1 MNEAAKSLAQL
12 KKANKLVRL
21 AFHKNGP
28 KSYKRGQGA
37 LLRALLEND
46 GATQRELVKT
56 LGINRSNLK
65 DVVKKAQRNEYVTIE
80 SVDEPR
86 TYAVKLTDLGR
97 ELAEKRVAANDRT
110 ADEILS
116 CLTAE
121 EVKQL
126 DAITEKLIVAMKEK
140 GISGKKKATRF
151 AARSIVAK
159 GCGISTIPTSNRYL
173 SQQAA
178 LHWMHHRCMRERGF
192 PCSRKKGCTNGRPCC

>member
-56 LGINRSNLK
+56 LGMNRSNLK
-65 DVVKKAQRNEYVTIE
+65 DVVKKAQRNEYITIE
-80 SVDEPR
+80 KVDEPR

-97 ELAEKRVAANDRT
+97 ELAEKRAAANDRT

-140 GISGKKKATRF
+140 GISGKT
-151 AARSIVAK
+151 K
-159 GCGISTIPTSNRYL
+159 GYKVR
-173 SQQAA
+173 
-178 LHWMHHRCMRERGF
+178 
-192 PCSRKKGCTNGRPCC
+192 RKKHRR

>member
-21 AFHKNGP
+21 AFLKNGP

-126 DAITEKLIVAMKEK
+126 DAITEKLIVALKEK
-140 GISGKKKATRF
+140 GISGTKKGYKVR
-151 AARSIVAK
+151 
-159 GCGISTIPTSNRYL
+159 
-173 SQQAA
+173 
-178 LHWMHHRCMRERGF
+178 
-192 PCSRKKGCTNGRPCC
+192 RKKHRR

>member
-12 KKANKLVRL
+12 KKANKLIRL
-21 AFHKNGP
+21 AFHKDGP

-56 LGINRSNLK
+56 LGMNRSNLK
-65 DVVKKAQRNEYVTIE
+65 DVVKKAQRNEYITIE

-86 TYAVKLTDLGR
+86 TYAVKLTNLGR
-97 ELAEKRVAANDRT
+97 ELAEKRVAANDCT

-140 GISGKKKATRF
+140 GISGKKKGYKVR
-151 AARSIVAK
+151 
-159 GCGISTIPTSNRYL
+159 
-173 SQQAA
+173 
-178 LHWMHHRCMRERGF
+178 
-192 PCSRKKGCTNGRPCC
+192 RKKHRR

>member
-56 LGINRSNLK
+56 LGMNRSNLK
-65 DVVKKAQRNEYVTIE
+65 EIVKKAQRNEYVTIE
-80 SVDEPR
+80 SVEEPR

-140 GISGKKKATRF
+140 GISGKKKGYKVR
-151 AARSIVAK
+151 
-159 GCGISTIPTSNRYL
+159 
-173 SQQAA
+173 
-178 LHWMHHRCMRERGF
+178 
-192 PCSRKKGCTNGRPCC
+192 RKKHRR

>member
-56 LGINRSNLK
+56 LGMNRSNLK
-65 DVVKKAQRNEYVTIE
+65 DVVKKAQSNEYVTIE
-80 SVDEPR
+80 KVDEPR

-121 EVKQL
+121 EIKQL

-140 GISGKKKATRF
+140 GISGKKKGYKVR
-151 AARSIVAK
+151 
-159 GCGISTIPTSNRYL
+159 
-173 SQQAA
+173 
-178 LHWMHHRCMRERGF
+178 
-192 PCSRKKGCTNGRPCC
+192 RKKHRR

>member
-56 LGINRSNLK
+56 LGMNRSNLK
-65 DVVKKAQRNEYVTIE
+65 EIVKKAQRNEYVTIE

-86 TYAVKLTDLGR
+86 TYAVKLTNLGR

-110 ADEILS
+110 AAEILS

-140 GISGKKKATRF
+140 GISGKKKGYKVR
-151 AARSIVAK
+151 
-159 GCGISTIPTSNRYL
+159 
-173 SQQAA
+173 
-178 LHWMHHRCMRERGF
+178 
-192 PCSRKKGCTNGRPCC
+192 RKKHRR

>member
-56 LGINRSNLK
+56 LGMNRSNLK
-65 DVVKKAQRNEYVTIE
+65 EIVKKAQHNEYVTIE

-140 GISGKKKATRF
+140 GISGKKKGYKVR
-151 AARSIVAK
+151 
-159 GCGISTIPTSNRYL
+159 
-173 SQQAA
+173 
-178 LHWMHHRCMRERGF
+178 
-192 PCSRKKGCTNGRPCC
+192 RKKHRR

>member
-46 GATQRELVKT
+46 GATQRKLVKT
-56 LGINRSNLK
+56 LGMNRSNLK
-65 DVVKKAQRNEYVTIE
+65 EIVKKAQRNEYVTIE
-80 SVDEPR
+80 NVDELR

-140 GISGKKKATRF
+140 GISGKKKGYKVR
-151 AARSIVAK
+151 
-159 GCGISTIPTSNRYL
+159 
-173 SQQAA
+173 
-178 LHWMHHRCMRERGF
+178 
-192 PCSRKKGCTNGRPCC
+192 RKKHRR

>member
-46 GATQRELVKT
+46 GVTQRELVKT

-140 GISGKKKATRF
+140 GISGKKKGYKVR
-151 AARSIVAK
+151 
-159 GCGISTIPTSNRYL
+159 
-173 SQQAA
+173 
-178 LHWMHHRCMRERGF
+178 
-192 PCSRKKGCTNGRPCC
+192 RKKHRR

>member
-56 LGINRSNLK
+56 LGVNRSNLK

-140 GISGKKKATRF
+140 GISGKKKGYKVR
-151 AARSIVAK
+151 
-159 GCGISTIPTSNRYL
+159 
-173 SQQAA
+173 
-178 LHWMHHRCMRERGF
+178 
-192 PCSRKKGCTNGRPCC
+192 RKKHRR

>member
-12 KKANKLVRL
+12 KKTNKLVRL
-21 AFHKNGP
+21 AFRKNGP

-140 GISGKKKATRF
+140 GISGKKKGYKVR
-151 AARSIVAK
+151 
-159 GCGISTIPTSNRYL
+159 
-173 SQQAA
+173 
-178 LHWMHHRCMRERGF
+178 
-192 PCSRKKGCTNGRPCC
+192 RKKHRR

>member
-21 AFHKNGP
+21 AFRKNGP

-97 ELAEKRVAANDRT
+97 DLAEKRVAANDRT

-140 GISGKKKATRF
+140 GISGKKKGYKVR
-151 AARSIVAK
+151 
-159 GCGISTIPTSNRYL
+159 
-173 SQQAA
+173 
-178 LHWMHHRCMRERGF
+178 
-192 PCSRKKGCTNGRPCC
+192 RKKHRR

>member
-56 LGINRSNLK
+56 LGINRSNLT
-65 DVVKKAQRNEYVTIE
+65 DVVKTAQRNEYVTIE

-140 GISGKKKATRF
+140 GISGKKKGYKVR
-151 AARSIVAK
+151 
-159 GCGISTIPTSNRYL
+159 
-173 SQQAA
+173 
-178 LHWMHHRCMRERGF
+178 
-192 PCSRKKGCTNGRPCC
+192 RKKHRR

>member
-56 LGINRSNLK
+56 LGMNRSNLK
-65 DVVKKAQRNEYVTIE
+65 DVVKKAQRNEYITIE

-86 TYAVKLTDLGR
+86 TYAVKLTNLGR
-97 ELAEKRVAANDRT
+97 ELAEKRVAANDCT

-116 CLTAE
+116 CLTTE
-121 EVKQL
+121 QVKQL

-140 GISGKKKATRF
+140 GISGKKKGYKVR
-151 AARSIVAK
+151 
-159 GCGISTIPTSNRYL
+159 
-173 SQQAA
+173 
-178 LHWMHHRCMRERGF
+178 
-192 PCSRKKGCTNGRPCC
+192 RKKHRR

>member
-56 LGINRSNLK
+56 LGMNRSNLK
-65 DVVKKAQRNEYVTIE
+65 EIVKKAQRNEYITIE

-86 TYAVKLTDLGR
+86 TYAVKLTNLGR
-97 ELAEKRVAANDRT
+97 ELVEKRVAANDRT

-140 GISGKKKATRF
+140 GISGKKKGYKVR
-151 AARSIVAK
+151 
-159 GCGISTIPTSNRYL
+159 
-173 SQQAA
+173 
-178 LHWMHHRCMRERGF
+178 
-192 PCSRKKGCTNGRPCC
+192 RKKHRR

>member
-56 LGINRSNLK
+56 LGMNRSNLK

-80 SVDEPR
+80 NVDEPR
-86 TYAVKLTDLGR
+86 TYAVKLTSLGR
-97 ELAEKRVAANDRT
+97 ELAEKRVVANDRT

-116 CLTAE
+116 CLTDE

-140 GISGKKKATRF
+140 GISGKKKGYKVR
-151 AARSIVAK
+151 
-159 GCGISTIPTSNRYL
+159 
-173 SQQAA
+173 
-178 LHWMHHRCMRERGF
+178 
-192 PCSRKKGCTNGRPCC
+192 RKKHRR

>member
-56 LGINRSNLK
+56 LGMNRSNLK
-65 DVVKKAQRNEYVTIE
+65 DVVKKAQRNEYITIE
-80 SVDEPR
+80 KVDEPR

-140 GISGKKKATRF
+140 GISGKKKGYKVR
-151 AARSIVAK
+151 
-159 GCGISTIPTSNRYL
+159 
-173 SQQAA
+173 
-178 LHWMHHRCMRERGF
+178 
-192 PCSRKKGCTNGRPCC
+192 RKKDRR

>member
-21 AFHKNGP
+21 AFRKNGP

-140 GISGKKKATRF
+140 GISGKKKGYKVR
-151 AARSIVAK
+151 
-159 GCGISTIPTSNRYL
+159 
-173 SQQAA
+173 
-178 LHWMHHRCMRERGF
+178 
-192 PCSRKKGCTNGRPCC
+192 RKKHRR

>member
-56 LGINRSNLK
+56 LGMNRSNLK
-65 DVVKKAQRNEYVTIE
+65 EIVKKAQRNEYVTIE

-86 TYAVKLTDLGR
+86 TYAVKLTNLGR

-110 ADEILS
+110 ADEVLS

-140 GISGKKKATRF
+140 GISGKKKGYKVR
-151 AARSIVAK
+151 
-159 GCGISTIPTSNRYL
+159 
-173 SQQAA
+173 
-178 LHWMHHRCMRERGF
+178 
-192 PCSRKKGCTNGRPCC
+192 RKKHRR

>member
-28 KSYKRGQGA
+28 KSYKRGQGS

-140 GISGKKKATRF
+140 GISGKKKGYKVR
-151 AARSIVAK
+151 
-159 GCGISTIPTSNRYL
+159 
-173 SQQAA
+173 
-178 LHWMHHRCMRERGF
+178 
-192 PCSRKKGCTNGRPCC
+192 RKKHRR

>member
-28 KSYKRGQGA
+28 KSYKRGQGS

-97 ELAEKRVAANDRT
+97 ELAEKRVAANDRA
-110 ADEILS
+110 ADGILS

-140 GISGKKKATRF
+140 GISGKKKGYKVR
-151 AARSIVAK
+151 
-159 GCGISTIPTSNRYL
+159 
-173 SQQAA
+173 
-178 LHWMHHRCMRERGF
+178 
-192 PCSRKKGCTNGRPCC
+192 RKKHRR

>member
-65 DVVKKAQRNEYVTIE
+65 EIVKKAQRNEYVTIE

-140 GISGKKKATRF
+140 GISGKKKGYKVR
-151 AARSIVAK
+151 
-159 GCGISTIPTSNRYL
+159 
-173 SQQAA
+173 
-178 LHWMHHRCMRERGF
+178 
-192 PCSRKKGCTNGRPCC
+192 RKKHRR

>member
-56 LGINRSNLK
+56 LGMNRSNLK
-65 DVVKKAQRNEYVTIE
+65 EIVKKAQRNEYVTIE

-140 GISGKKKATRF
+140 GISGKKKGYKVR
-151 AARSIVAK
+151 
-159 GCGISTIPTSNRYL
+159 
-173 SQQAA
+173 
-178 LHWMHHRCMRERGF
+178 
-192 PCSRKKGCTNGRPCC
+192 RKKHRR

>member
-1 MNEAAKSLAQL
+1 MNEAARSFAQL

-140 GISGKKKATRF
+140 GISGKKKGYKVR
-151 AARSIVAK
+151 
-159 GCGISTIPTSNRYL
+159 
-173 SQQAA
+173 
-178 LHWMHHRCMRERGF
+178 
-192 PCSRKKGCTNGRPCC
+192 RKKHRR

>member
-56 LGINRSNLK
+56 LGVNRSNLK

-80 SVDEPR
+80 NVDEPR
-86 TYAVKLTDLGR
+86 TYAVKLTNLGR
-97 ELAEKRVAANDRT
+97 ELAEKRVAANDCT

-140 GISGKKKATRF
+140 GISGKKKGYKVR
-151 AARSIVAK
+151 
-159 GCGISTIPTSNRYL
+159 
-173 SQQAA
+173 
-178 LHWMHHRCMRERGF
+178 
-192 PCSRKKGCTNGRPCC
+192 RKKHRR

>member
-1 MNEAAKSLAQL
+1 MTPAGAA
-12 KKANKLVRL
+12 
-21 AFHKNGP
+21 P
-28 KSYKRGQGA
+28 RGCVITGTDTDAGKTVVTAA

-140 GISGKKKATRF
+140 GISGKKKGYKVR
-151 AARSIVAK
+151 
-159 GCGISTIPTSNRYL
+159 
-173 SQQAA
+173 
-178 LHWMHHRCMRERGF
+178 
-192 PCSRKKGCTNGRPCC
+192 RKKHRR

>member
-56 LGINRSNLK
+56 LGMNRSNLK

-80 SVDEPR
+80 NVDEPR

-140 GISGKKKATRF
+140 GISGKKKGYKVR
-151 AARSIVAK
+151 
-159 GCGISTIPTSNRYL
+159 
-173 SQQAA
+173 
-178 LHWMHHRCMRERGF
+178 
-192 PCSRKKGCTNGRPCC
+192 RKKHRR